1 MYRDCRSC
9 YRTYLLKSSNYHEQF
24 CSLAVACAACK
35 WKVPPL
41 IPRRSIIFESL
52 YTQGQG
58 AYLRGIRVGTEKNI
72 KIITSTEQE
81 YHVDQVVNVLLTLS
95 WISQVR
101 FLLEAICIFSFYF
114 WISNNNL
121 IPPCLSS
128 LLCFQKTLPHFFP
141 HTLNSFVNWC
151 ASSSSL
157 FRLLGSSSLLHP
169 SAAPAASR
177 V

>member
-114 WISNNNL
+114 EFVKLRIL
-121 IPPCLSS
+121 RGF
-128 LLCFQKTLPHFFP
+128 CFFCYQFNIFEFRQK
-141 HTLNSFVNWC
+141 
-151 ASSSSL
+151 ASKRIEL
-157 FRLLGSSSLLHP
+157 FL
-169 SAAPAASR
+169 
-177 V
+177 VFDWFYFICDW